1 MSKRAI
7 LRLDGCL
14 ETGFHVTLE
23 VGAEGNLNM
32 AEGDGHLAASP
43 ELIACLAQW
52 QSSYGDLSHGTR
64 IKVNNIRVQ
73 KASTQSVEVCRRDG
87 QALQLAFQGWLGG
100 EAFRSIDMQLREVV
114 THDDLVR
121 VVIRT
126 KDRRLHLLPWHTWRF
141 VDHYR
146 AEVGF
151 SLSSRQASEPIALSQ
166 FGKVKILAIL
176 GHSAGIDTLAD
187 RKLLEGLPDADVTFL
202 VEPDR
207 QQINDQLWE
216 QRWDILFFA
225 GHSLT
230 RDGAGIIHINPEDC
244 LSVEDLKFGLR
255 RAIDR
260 GLQLAIFNSCDGLGL
275 AYEVEQL
282 GLPQMVVMR
291 QPVPDPVAQ
300 AFLKDLL
307 TSFVGGQRFY
317 LAVREA
323 REKLQGFEQRYP
335 CASWLPVIFQNPTQP
350 SLSWGDFRESRGIGQ
365 SASASAD
372 QKLVRHSRPRKR
384 LKFRS
389 LMLLSLLVGGLV
401 CGVRT
406 MGFLEPAEL
415 WAYDRMLQLQ
425 PAILPDQRI
434 LVVAVNDEDVAR
446 FGKPLSDQTILK
458 LLTTLEQYKPKV
470 IGLDIYRDIPLDPGH
485 QELMNYFK
493 QSNLRSKQS
502 IIAICDAAIPGE
514 FSSRPKPPTLA
525 DERLGF
531 AITLMHDSDDK
542 VRRYSLSTTNQEPAC
557 QADSS
562 FGLQVVRQYL
572 KDYLP
577 EATNIYSNKLK
588 IPILQKQFS
597 AYQQTFRSAP
607 KADKIIPG
615 EQQVMIHYHPSKIV
629 AEEVSLSKILDNPK
643 SVFLQDKIILIGYAN
658 MKTTDRHPTP
668 VGEVLG
674 VRIHAHIVRQLL
686 DSAMNLSSFMSTWSN
701 LSDLS
706 WILFWSILGGVFSRL
721 TSSRRGFISLM
732 AIGCLTLLLICFWAF
747 SSFLWVPFLPP
758 IIAFL
763 GVIITAR
770 YLTLVSSFTL
780 SKLSEARK

>member
-64 IKVNNIRVQ
+64 IKVNNIKVQ

-151 SLSSRQASEPIALSQ
+151 GLPSRQAGEPVALSQ

-176 GHSAGIDTLAD
+176 GHSEGIDTKAD
-187 RKLLEGLPDADVTFL
+187 RKLLEGLPDADVEFL

-207 QQINDQLWE
+207 KEINDQLWE

-230 RDGAGIIHINPEDC
+230 QDEAGLIHINPGDS
-244 LSVEDLKFGLR
+244 LTVADLKYGLR

-291 QPVPDPVAQ
+291 QPVPDLVAQ
-300 AFLKDLL
+300 EFLKDLL
-307 TSFVGGQRFY
+307 RSFVGGQRFY

-350 SLSWGDFRESRGIGQ
+350 SLSWDDFRDSRGLGQ
-365 SASASAD
+365 SASAG
-372 QKLVRHSRPRKR
+372 QKLVRRSRPRKR

-389 LMLLSLLVGGLV
+389 LMILSLLVGGLV

-406 MGFLEPAEL
+406 MGLLEPAEL

-425 PAILPDQRI
+425 PAISPDPRI
-434 LVVAVNDEDVAR
+434 LVVTVDKQDIAR
-446 FGKPLSDQTILK
+446 FGQPLPDQIILK
-458 LLTTLEQYKPKV
+458 LLTTLDQYKPRV
-470 IGLDIYRDIPLDPGH
+470 IGLDIYRDIPLEPGH
-485 QELMNYFK
+485 KELMDYFK
-493 QSNLRSKQS
+493 QINLRSTRPV
-502 IIAICDAAIPGE
+502 IVICD
-514 FSSRPKPPTLA
+514 SSDSKNPSVPKPSTLSN
-525 DERLGF
+525 ERIGF
-531 AITLMHDSDDK
+531 AGSLMEDSDGK
-542 VRRYSLSTTNQEPAC
+542 VRRYALASTAQESVC
-557 QADSS
+557 QTDSS
-562 FGLQVVRQYL
+562 FGLQIARQYTGANNYGASL
-572 KDYLP
+572 HEL
-577 EATNIYSNKLK
+577 N
-588 IPILQKQFS
+588 IPIVQVQFS
-597 AYQQTFRSAP
+597 GYQQVLSVKS

-615 EQQVMIHYHPSKIV
+615 EKQVMIHYHPSHITTQ
-629 AEEVSLSKILDNPK
+629 EISLSQILDNPK
-643 SVFLQDKIILIGYAN
+643 SVFLQNKIILIGYAN
-658 MKTTDRHPTP
+658 PQTWDKHPTS
-668 VGEVLG
+668 VGEVFG
-674 VRIHAHIVRQLL
+674 VRIQAHIIKQLL
-686 DSAMNLSSFMSTWSN
+686 DSVTNLPSFMSTWSN
-701 LSDLS
+701 LGDVG
-706 WILFWSILGGVFSRL
+706 WIVFWSTLGGIFTRL
-721 TSSRRGFISLM
+721 ITSRRGFISLTILGFL
-732 AIGCLTLLLICFWAF
+732 ALLFSCFWAF
-747 SSFLWVPFLPP
+747 KGLLWIPFLPP
-758 IIAFL
+758 AIAFL
-763 GVIITAR
+763 GIMIIGR
-770 YLTLVSSFTL
+770 YSPFIATLVV
-780 SKLSEARK
+780 SKLIEVRK